1 VRHRPHA
8 ELQQE
13 PIHPELPKGF
23 VFNAN
28 MDATNARRYNHV
40 FNGISTAGSATVRE
54 ATRALTTENGEI
66 DPRSATTKLTTKPA
80 DGTTLVY
87 IPTKDNA
94 ATLTAGEAIPEP
106 IARYEEA
113 QLILA
118 EAQGGAAAVAIINT
132 MRAAVNLKPYTGAT
146 DATSI
151 NSLIG
156 SERQRVLFVEGFR
169 AFDIERLNLA
179 LVPAKGTAYSAGGL
193 YGSTVCLPLPDIER
207 YNNPN
212 IIVSQIIS
220 GVRGQFPIP

>member
-1 VRHRPHA
+1 MA
-8 ELQQE
+8 
-13 PIHPELPKGF
+13 PKGF
-23 VFNAN
+23 VLNAN
-28 MDATNARRYNHV
+28 MDATNARRYNYV
-40 FNGISTAGSATVRE
+40 FNGISTTGSATVEE

-118 EAQGGAAAVAIINT
+118 EAQG
-132 MRAAVNLKPYTGAT
+132 GAT